1 MRGDFN
7 DLTKGGVTKQ
17 LVRYAIPMVVTSLLQ
32 ACYSMADLLIAGH
45 FIGSSGI
52 SAINNSSQ
60 IVLILTNIAI
70 GLTTGGTILIGQCFG
85 AGSRD
90 FFPGGRTNAEGA
102 RRPKPGGS

>member
-1 MRGDFN
+1 
-7 DLTKGGVTKQ
+7 
-17 LVRYAIPMVVTSLLQ
+17 
-32 ACYSMADLLIAGH
+32 MADLLIAGH

-85 AGSRD
+85 AGSRERQKKGNRNPGDLVYGAGSSLRRD
-90 FFPGGRTNAEGA
+90 FFW
-102 RRPKPGGS
+102 RRNQC